1 MELFGFCLTL
11 EYGAINRSIY
21 VCIILEINPP
31 FEMFRQWS
39 SFKVGNLVLILEIAS
54 FSHRDMM
61 RLFQP
66 FLVD

>member
-31 FEMFRQWS
+31 LKCLDNGLHLRWETW
-39 SFKVGNLVLILEIAS
+39 
-54 FSHRDMM
+54 FSY
-61 RLFQP
+61 
-66 FLVD
+66 